1 MLAMTDATPSPRWR
15 RRSDARPEEILDA
28 ALAEFNAKGFDAARM
43 EDIAKRAGLSKAGVY
58 LYFPSKEAVLKALIE
73 ARVAPIA
80 TLARASF
87 LAGLS
92 DPTATLKQ
100 VGAMLA
106 QRLSQP
112 EVFAV
117 PRLVLGLAGRYPE
130 LADFYREHVAG
141 VARAALE
148 NLIAE
153 GIRKG
158 QFRDVDPALATRA
171 LIGAVLF
178 EMLWTHILRGEPE
191 SDIDGWA
198 RAQIDF
204 VLQGLLKERTS

>member
-1 MLAMTDATPSPRWR
+1 MGGMTDANPSPRWR
-15 RRSDARPEEILDA
+15 RRADARPEEILDA

-43 EDIAKRAGLSKAGVY
+43 EDVAKRAGLSKAGVY

-80 TLARASF
+80 ALARSAF
-87 LAGLS
+87 LAGMS
-92 DPTATLKQ
+92 DPTTTLKQ

-106 QRLSQP
+106 QRLSDP

-130 LADFYREHVAG
+130 LADYYREHVAE

-153 GIRKG
+153 GIKRG
-158 QFRDVDPALATRA
+158 QFRDVDPTLAARS

-178 EMLWTHILRGEPE
+178 EMLWTHILRGAPE
-191 SDIDGWA
+191 SNVSAWA
-198 RAQIDF
+198 DAQIDF
-204 VLQGLLKERTS
+204 VLQGLLKERAP